1 MQMKKIVSV
10 LIIISINFLFTSLS
24 VFGNKVETISK
35 IKKVTVFNKGV
46 NVQRF
51 GNLDIKKGNNT
62 IYIQELSPYL
72 SNESIQFVIKSS
84 KVIINSVGKEM
95 NYLGIK
101 NHLTDEVKLLKDS
114 LDLTNEK
121 LRLAQVSLLVYKEE
135 KDLLDENKSVLKLSK
150 EFIID
155 DLMDLSDFFRER
167 MLDIEEKISI
177 TKKKIND
184 INQTIANI
192 QSQMRTL
199 NARVRN
205 QYSNVVIQITSK
217 EELKVDYELSYNI
230 NDRAGWKPC
239 FDLRIEKMNS
249 PVDITYKAEI
259 YQNTNEQWKN
269 INISLSTGNLNR
281 SNKAPTFNTDY
292 LTVSRN
298 ERNKYRELQTSSNP
312 RYDNYTSEAA
322 GVSVDIEMAMDDD
335 IGYAETSA
343 AFTTVDFSGTQ
354 IQYDIALPYSISS
367 SSKSIFIQIQKINL
381 PATYDYYV
389 YPKLDK
395 DVFLMCHFT
404 SIAEQNFLAGSAQ
417 IYYEGKSV
425 GTTYLD
431 PLSTKNTIDLS
442 LSRDFSILTTRKPLK
457 KFSSETKISDKVKQE
472 RSFEI
477 TIKNNKFSKITVK
490 LVDQIPVS
498 NDKSIDVELV
508 ESSEAKFN
516 KNKGM
521 LTWLIDLEPNTST
534 TKNFTYIVKYPEDE
548 RVIGL

>member
-1 MQMKKIVSV
+1 MKKIVRYYDYIHKLS
-10 LIIISINFLFTSLS
+10 LASLS
-24 VFGNKVETISK
+24 VFGNKVETTSK
-35 IKKVTVFNKGV
+35 IEKVTVFNKGV

-51 GNLDIKKGNNT
+51 GNLDIKKGDNT

-114 LDLTNEK
+114 LDSSNEK
-121 LRLAQVSLLVYKEE
+121 LRQAQVSLRVYKEE

-155 DLMDLSDFFRER
+155 DLMDLTDFFRER
-167 MLDIEEKISI
+167 MIDIEEKISL
-177 TKKKIND
+177 TNKKIIS

-192 QSQMRTL
+192 QSQLRTL

-205 QYSNVVIQITSK
+205 QFSNVVVQITSK

-269 INISLSTGNLNR
+269 INVSLSTGNLNQ
-281 SNKAPTFNTDY
+281 SNKAPAFNTDY
-292 LTVSRN
+292 LTVRRN
-298 ERNKYRELQTSSNP
+298 VRNKYRVQTSSNP
-312 RYDNYTSEAA
+312 RYDNYSSEEA
-322 GVSVDIEMAMDDD
+322 GASVDMEMAMDDD

-367 SSKSIFIQIQKINL
+367 SSKSIFMEIQKINL
-381 PATYDYYV
+381 PATYDYYT

-417 IYYEGKSV
+417 IYFEGKSV

-431 PLSTKNTIDLS
+431 PLSTKSTIDLS
-442 LSRDFSILTTRKPLK
+442 LSRDLSILTTRKPLK

-477 TIKNNKFSKITVK
+477 TLKNNKSSKITVK

-516 KNKGM
+516 KNKGK

-534 TKNFTYIVKYPEDE
+534 TKKFTYTVKYPEDE